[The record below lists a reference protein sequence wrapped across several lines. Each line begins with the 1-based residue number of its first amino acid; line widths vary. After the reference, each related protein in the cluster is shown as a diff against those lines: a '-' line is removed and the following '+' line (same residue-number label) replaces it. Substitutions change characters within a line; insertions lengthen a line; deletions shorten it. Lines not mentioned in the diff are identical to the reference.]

1 MKGKGEITM
10 KQLQIGIQLHS
21 VREDFEENPE
31 RTLKRVAEIGYQ
43 GVELVYSALT
53 REAEFYADAID
64 AAGLKCYSVMMD
76 WKDLQPDKLEKA
88 LAYCK
93 KLPCDCAVLGSLHLA
108 PLAGDP
114 TYAGFLLDFVRD
126 AAAQI
131 RTAGFR
137 TGFHNHDK
145 DHWNRVPDGRTFFE
159 YLFDSISEEFML
171 MIDTGNAQGGGADPI
186 DLVKRY
192 PHRTQIAHFKGYSAE
207 MTYLT
212 PVWASEIDSAALL
225 DTLANE
231 GDTEVLSVE
240 FGRRGDY
247 VPFERAERSYLWLAD
262 KLREKG
268 LY

>member
-1 MKGKGEITM
+1 MKNI
-10 KQLQIGIQLHS
+10 QLGLQLHS
-21 VREDFEENPE
+21 VREDFAENPAQ
-31 RTLKRVAEIGYQ
+31 TLKRVAEIGYQ

-53 REAEFYADAID
+53 EPAEFYADAIT

-76 WKDLQPDKLEKA
+76 WRDLQPDTLEKA
-88 LAYCK
+88 LEYCK

-114 TYAGFLLDFVRD
+114 AYAGFLLDFVRR

-145 DHWNRVPDGRTFFE
+145 DHWNRVRDGRTFFE
-159 YLFDSISEEFML
+159 YLFDNMLEDFML

-186 DLVKRY
+186 ELVKQY
-192 PHRTQIAHFKGYSAE
+192 PHRTQIAHFKGYSKE
-207 MTYLT
+207 NTYVT
-212 PVWASEIDSAALL
+212 PVWESEINTDLLL
-225 DTLANE
+225 DTLTRE

-240 FGRRGDY
+240 FGRRGEY
-247 VPFERAERSYLWLAD
+247 IPFERAERSYRWLCE
-262 KLREKG
+262 KLTEKG
-268 LY
+268 LR